1 MASLVSAVCPPTSYR
16 TPRRPAALPSSGS
29 RVVRTRTCPIAVAF
43 SGSVSYT
50 SAKRIAS
57 PSLAT
62 IGLADDAEAG
72 RADGPTTLAT
82 PGCRRSAASR
92 RLAAAVCDPAP
103 DPMTSTSAGASI
115 PGANPAAAAAPA
127 RATSDDAGISPIS
140 GDPSP
145 SPRAPE
151 AASTSPATHPAATS
165 NATGLEAASRASR
178 NPAAVGLS
186 SAGVPRNIRPPNTP
200 SSAGISV
207 SETTMDTSTVAASP
221 GPNARSRPPR
231 ATTSAP
237 VPAATISPAART
249 IGADLAVESRTACRR
264 PAPSASRERIP
275 ARKNTQ

>member
-16 TPRRPAALPSSGS
+16 TPRRPAALPSAGS
-29 RVVRTRTCPIAVAF
+29 RAARIRTCPIAVAF

-50 SAKRIAS
+50 SAKRIAR

-62 IGLADDAEAG
+62 IGLGDGTEAG
-72 RADGPTTLAT
+72 RAAGPTTVA
-82 PGCRRSAASR
+82 R
-92 RLAAAVCDPAP
+92 RLPAQRGLQAV
-103 DPMTSTSAGASI
+103 TRRGLR
-115 PGANPAAAAAPA
+115 PGAGPDDEHPAAEIGGTAGGG

-140 GDPSP
+140 GDPRP

-178 NPAAVGLS
+178 NPAAVDLS
-186 SAGVPRNIRPPNTP
+186 PAVPRNIKPPNTP

-207 SETTMDTSTVAASP
+207 SDTTMDTRTVTASP

-237 VPAATISPAART
+237 VPAATISPAATT
-249 IGADLAVESRTACRR
+249 IGADLAVESRAACRR